1 MSAAQHAAAT
11 GTAPVRPAGTT
22 VTRVAPSPTGE
33 PHVGTAYAALFN
45 WAWARRHGGVF
56 ILRIED
62 TDQTRSTPES
72 EHRIHEALAWLGI
85 EADESPARGGDFGP
99 YRQSERAGI
108 YGQYGER
115 LLAGGHAYR
124 CFCTPER
131 LAELRAFQKAA
142 KRPTGYD
149 GTCRALPAGDAAAR
163 AAAGEQHVVRLA
175 VPRPGQTRFTDLL
188 RGEIV
193 IDNENV
199 DDQVLVK
206 GDGMPTYH
214 MANVVDDHLMG
225 VSIIMR
231 AEEWIPS
238 APKHVLLYAAFG
250 WEMPAIAHFPL
261 LRNAD
266 KTKISKRKNP
276 TSLLWYRRQGYLP
289 EALLNFLALQGWSPR
304 ETSEDFPMSE
314 FVGKFDP
321 KDISVGGPIFDL
333 TKLDW
338 LNGEKIRK
346 LGVEQLADR
355 MLAEGFA
362 TDDGDGT
369 GAGAGVGA
377 AAGAAFVWSREELV
391 AVLPLFRE
399 RLRTLSEFVPAARY
413 LKRRP
418 APDMDGLL
426 KKVKKPTPAAL
437 AAALRDAAEALGA
450 GAGRPDEEREAALRA
465 VAESHGLKPGEV
477 FMGLR
482 VAITGVTASP
492 PILPSADRVG
502 MDESVARVRALAERL
517 AGG

>member
-1 MSAAQHAAAT
+1 MSAAENDAAAP
-11 GTAPVRPAGTT
+11 APPARPAGTV

-45 WAWARRHGGVF
+45 WAWARRHGGRF

-62 TDQTRSTPES
+62 TDRTRSTPES
-72 EHRIHEALAWLGI
+72 EAEIHTALAWLGI
-85 EADESPARGGDFGP
+85 EADESPAQGGEFGP
-99 YRQSERAGI
+99 YRQSERSAI
-108 YGQYGER
+108 YAHHAAQ
-115 LLAGGHAYR
+115 LIAGGHAYR
-124 CFCTPER
+124 CFCTSER
-131 LAELRAFQKAA
+131 LAELRTFQRAA
-142 KRPTGYD
+142 KRPSGYD
-149 GTCRALPAGDAAAR
+149 GACRSLPADESDAR
-163 AAAGEQHVVRLA
+163 AAASETYVVRLA
-175 VPRPGQTRFTDLL
+175 VPRPGSTRFTDLL

-193 IDNENV
+193 IENENV

-206 GDGMPTYH
+206 SDGMPTYH

-250 WEMPAIAHFPL
+250 WEMPVLAHFPL

-266 KTKISKRKNP
+266 KSKISKRKNP

-304 ETSEDFPMSE
+304 EESEEFPIGE
-314 FVGKFDP
+314 FIEKFDP
-321 KDISVGGPIFDL
+321 ADISVGGPVFDL

-346 LGVEQLADR
+346 LSVEELADR
-355 MLAEGFA
+355 MLGEGFA
-362 TDDGDGT
+362 ADPEPGGEPL
-369 GAGAGVGA
+369 
-377 AAGAAFVWSREELV
+377 VWSREDLI
-391 AVLPLFRE
+391 AALPLFQE
-399 RLRTLSEFVPAARY
+399 RLRTMAEFAPSARY

-418 APDMDGLL
+418 APDMEGLR
-426 KKVKKPTPAAL
+426 KKAKKTEPAAL
-437 AAALRDAAEALGA
+437 AAALQEAADALAAHDGH
-450 GAGRPDEEREAALRA
+450 PDDEREAALRA
-465 VAESHGLKPGEV
+465 VAETHALKPGEV

-492 PILPSADRVG
+492 PILPSVDVLGTSEAVQ
-502 MDESVARVRALAERL
+502 RVRALAGLL
-517 AGG
+517 AGS